1 MTHSKTSRMAE
12 SRANLHVALRL
23 EALTIAW
30 MVFEAGASL
39 AAGFMAGSVLLLAF
53 GADSLIEL
61 LSAGVLYGR
70 LRAEARIVVAD
81 AAAREALEQRAS
93 RIAGWLLVALA
104 LYVLLQAVYGLLHRH
119 GAETSWAGIVVAVI
133 AALGMPP
140 LARAKIRVADEIG
153 SRALRTDAMET
164 ITCGYLAWVLL
175 LGLAANALLRW
186 WWLDSAAALVLVPFL
201 IREAREAITGECC
214 HACGEAEQP

>member
-1 MTHSKTSRMAE
+1 MAHSKTSAAAL
-12 SRANLHVALRL
+12 RADIHVALRL

-30 MVFEAGASL
+30 MVVEAGASL
-39 AAGFMAGSVLLLAF
+39 AAGLMAGSVLLLAF

-70 LRAEARIVVAD
+70 LRAEARMVAAD
-81 AAAREALEQRAS
+81 AAAREAMEQRAS

-104 LYVLLQAVYGLLHRH
+104 LYVLLQSGYGLLHRH
-119 GAETSWAGIVVAVI
+119 AAETSWPGIVVAVI

-153 SRALRTDAMET
+153 SRALRADAMET

-186 WWLDSAAALVLVPFL
+186 WWLDSAAALGLAPFL
-201 IREAREAITGECC
+201 LREAREAMTGECC
-214 HACGEAEQP
+214 HACREPEGS